1 LKSGPRKK
9 WIKKSPG
16 GTNGHGTSQPKEL
29 PVALAT
35 FVKLQL
41 LVGAVSIN
49 PNLNA
54 GPGGATFEKLVDWL
68 AGIMLLVCAV
78 GALFGIGK
86 WVLGSRDGHPGQ
98 VQSGRNMVGIA
109 MLGAFVI
116 GALPAFINFLNSLGT
131 TVHK

>member
-1 LKSGPRKK
+1 M
-9 WIKKSPG
+9 
-16 GTNGHGTSQPKEL
+16 
-29 PVALAT
+29 ALAT
-35 FVKLQL
+35 FIKLQL
-41 LVGAVSIN
+41 LAGDISIN

-68 AGIMLLVCAV
+68 AGLTLLACAV

-98 VQSGRNMVGIA
+98 VQSGRNTVGVA
-109 MLGAFVI
+109 MGAAFGI
-116 GALPAFINFLNSLGT
+116 GALPALINFFNSLGT